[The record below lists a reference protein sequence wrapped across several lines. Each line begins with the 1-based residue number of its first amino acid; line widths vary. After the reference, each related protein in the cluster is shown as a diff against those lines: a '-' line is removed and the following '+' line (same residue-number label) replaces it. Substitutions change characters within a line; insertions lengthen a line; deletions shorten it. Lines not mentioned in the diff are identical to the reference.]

1 MFSDMA
7 TKQVQKEVPAKK
19 KKASDEK
26 YFYAVGRRK
35 TAVAQVR
42 LYEQDGSKESEVVI
56 NDKKMKDYFPTIQ
69 LQNMFLAPLKVL
81 GAQSKFRVSLL
92 VKGGGLHGQAD
103 AARLAIARALVKFDP
118 ANRPLLKA
126 NDLLVRDAREVE
138 RKKPGLKKARRAPQW
153 SKR

>member
-1 MFSDMA
+1 MT
-7 TKQVQKEVPAKK
+7 TKQAHKEVVAKK
-19 KKASDEK
+19 KKSSAGK

-42 LYEQDGSKESEVVI
+42 LYEEDGAKETDVVV
-56 NDKKMKDYFPTIQ
+56 NKKKMKDYFSTAQ

-81 GAQSKFRVSLL
+81 GVQSKFRVSLL
-92 VKGGGLHGQAD
+92 VKGGGLQGQAD
-103 AARLAIARALVKFDP
+103 AARLAVARALVKFDL

-126 NDLLVRDAREVE
+126 NGLLVRDAREVE